1 MDVPAHSRLWTEE
14 IFGPVLCARRFT
26 TEAQAIA
33 EANDS
38 RFGLVATVCSADLE
52 RAERVADALEV
63 GHVWINSVQ
72 AVFVETSWGGT
83 KGSGIGRELGPW
95 GLSGYL
101 SVKHVTRCLG

>member
-1 MDVPAHSRLWTEE
+1 MNDLGKDVLFDLITREHGTKAAGYFDRNVAPRVAKLIARLEK
-14 IFGPVLCARRFT
+14 L
-26 TEAQAIA
+26 EAQTAA
-33 EANDS
+33 EPA
-38 RFGLVATVCSADLE
+38 
-52 RAERVADALEV
+52 
-63 GHVWINSVQ
+63 VQ